1 MSWYSVGH
9 GGVRTLPESAAPDA
23 TITMKHPEKMAC
35 RRERRFIFPLDAFS
49 GYRCTVLETSS
60 TSYLAPPESDQVVAL
75 PGASWADYQ
84 RALEIRGE
92 RRWPR
97 LTYHQDVLEYMSPSS
112 DHESLKSRIGRLIEV
127 FCVEKNIE
135 FRPFGS
141 WTLENKELGK
151 GIEPD
156 ECYVLG
162 TRENPQ
168 LPDLAIEVMWK
179 SGSINKLDVYKALGI
194 AEVWIWRNHA
204 LTAFVLR
211 DNAYESRAV
220 SQLLPGLV
228 LLELASFLD
237 RLTTSQSMREYRSF
251 LLAGK

>member
-1 MSWYSVGH
+1 
-9 GGVRTLPESAAPDA
+9 VR
-23 TITMKHPEKMAC
+23 
-35 RRERRFIFPLDAFS
+35 
-49 GYRCTVLETSS
+49 ETSTTPQVVS
-60 TSYLAPPESDQVVAL
+60 ESDQVVAL
-75 PGASWADYQ
+75 RGATWADYQ

-92 RRWPR
+92 RPWPR
-97 LTYHQDVLEYMSPSS
+97 LTYHQDVLEYMSSSS
-112 DHESLKSRIGRLIEV
+112 DHESIKSRIGRLIEV

-179 SGSINKLDVYKALGI
+179 SGSINKLHVYKALGI
-194 AEVWIWRNHA
+194 AEVWIWRHNA

-211 DNAYESRAV
+211 DNAYEARAE

-251 LLAGK
+251 LLDGK